1 MEEEGLQKTPNG
13 LINIAK
19 PIKLDEK
26 KLWKTLEKLY
36 DEAYAETDD
45 MKKSV
50 KELVPTYTIDKR
62 DSIAEALQTSQKK
75 SKEKPAKALKKAE

>member
-1 MEEEGLQKTPNG
+1 MISICRLFAFSANG

-26 KLWKTLEKLY
+26 NLWETLDKLY
-36 DEAYAETDD
+36 EEAYGESEN
-45 MKKSV
+45 MKKLV

-62 DSIAEALQTSQKK
+62 DSIAEALHLDEPAQKPK
-75 SKEKPAKALKKAE
+75 RTKKAQ